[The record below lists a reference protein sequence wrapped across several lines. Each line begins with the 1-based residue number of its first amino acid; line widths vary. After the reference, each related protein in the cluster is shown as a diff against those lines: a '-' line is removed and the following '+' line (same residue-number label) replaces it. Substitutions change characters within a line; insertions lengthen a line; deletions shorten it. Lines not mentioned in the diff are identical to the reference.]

1 MRANELLHPEIFL
14 PDHTTIDERITTGK
28 GGFRMKRRLFLLTAV
43 LAILLTAA
51 PALAALSTVDF
62 TTGETNSTYTQLELA
77 GLTITGKTMTSSTAL
92 PFTTGT
98 ATNLYWGNL
107 GTLGTT
113 AATVPVTPAAG
124 YYIGLGVGPD
134 LATAPITFREAL
146 VLTFAQPQNASNVH
160 FYLQGTNQLASGG
173 SGSPADNV
181 RIFVLFASGENTSLD
196 VNAAALTPSGV
207 SSPDALDYN
216 RWLTYIVNNVT
227 YADERI
233 TALAIEQTYG
243 STTSPRGFGFANITY
258 ETPVPI
264 PGAVWLLGTGLL
276 GLVAIRRRH
285 KK

>member
-1 MRANELLHPEIFL
+1 MI
-14 PDHTTIDERITTGK
+14 
-28 GGFRMKRRLFLLTAV
+28 RRLFLLTAV

-51 PALAALSTVDF
+51 PASADLVTVDF
-62 TTGETNSTYTQLELA
+62 TTGATNASSAQLDLT
-77 GLTITGKTMTSSTAL
+77 GLTITGKTMANSTAL

-107 GTLGTT
+107 GALGTT
-113 AATVPVTPAAG
+113 ATTVPVTPAAG
-124 YYIGLGVGPD
+124 YYIGLGVGTD
-134 LATAPITFREAL
+134 SATAPIVFHDAL
-146 VLTFAQPQNASNVH
+146 VLTFAQPQNVANVH

-196 VNAAALTPSGV
+196 VNAGALTPSGV
-207 SSPDALDYN
+207 TSPDALDYN
-216 RWLTYIVNNVT
+216 RWLTYIVNNVA

-243 STTSPRGFGFANITY
+243 SATSPRGFGFANITY
-258 ETPVPI
+258 ETAVPI
-264 PGAVWLLGTGLL
+264 PGAVWLLGSGLL
-276 GLVAIRRRH
+276 GLVAIRRRF